1 VCCARATCRLAAD
14 AALSVTGYI
23 LGEFGHLLHVPCVE
37 YFALLQTRFPSC
49 SLPTKALLLSAYAK
63 LVTHTTDPAF
73 AEQIATVFQRYHAFA
88 DVELQQRSVEY
99 FSLTQLH
106 QSTLKEVL
114 VRGRTPPCPESVLT
128 SARSDQAEMPKFP
141 ERASALERRVAGG
154 DQEVPE
160 SQQDLSRPSMP
171 EVLAP
176 QPAALQSLVDLGEV
190 YASTAPAPRPAPM
203 NALDLL
209 SQLEEPRAQPAADLL
224 GGLDDFLGGG
234 KVVPAAPATAT
245 PVLPLQ
251 DPQAWL
257 NKLVTA
263 DSGVLY
269 EDPYVQLGVKNEWRQ
284 NQGRITLFLGNK
296 YTSPLASLRAE
307 VHQVEGLRVDLFA
320 LPALVGAG
328 QQVTVQ
334 LAVACVAAFAAPPSL
349 TLAYTLADT
358 QQHVSFRL
366 RLPVFATKF
375 LGPAPAMEK
384 TAFYES
390 WRTLAGAQKLE
401 SILQVNASL
410 ASLPAWHSLLRALR
424 LSVLPDVD
432 PNPLNLFAAS
442 TLCAESM
449 PLCIVRLESDA
460 RNAAQFR
467 LTVASRDAALAA
479 AVKACILPLCA

>member
-1 VCCARATCRLAAD
+1 
-14 AALSVTGYI
+14 
-23 LGEFGHLLHVPCVE
+23 
-37 YFALLQTRFPSC
+37 
-49 SLPTKALLLSAYAK
+49 
-63 LVTHTTDPAF
+63 
-73 AEQIATVFQRYHAFA
+73 
-88 DVELQQRSVEY
+88 VELQQRSVEY

-432 PNPLNLFAAS
+432 PNPLNLFAA
-442 TLCAESM
+442 LHRAPRVGREKRGA
-449 PLCIVRLESDA
+449 IQA
-460 RNAAQFR
+460 NGR
-467 LTVASRDAALAA
+467 LTRRRACGGRQSLHPASVRVNETHCLLRSVIFLVLLSLPATLTPLSPSREALQALRPLPPPRGSA
-479 AVKACILPLCA
+479 PAHARTVRPACACTAQHSQ